1 MHDLVIRG
9 GRVVDGTGEPTRTA
23 DVAIDGDVIVEVGR
37 VSTKGRREM
46 VADGALVAPGW
57 VDVHTHYDGQAT
69 WDPEMA
75 PSSHHGVTTV
85 VMGNCGVGFAP
96 VRPGDKAFLIEL
108 MEGVEDIPGTALD
121 EGIDWRWE
129 SFGEYIDAL
138 ASMHRSVDV
147 ATTVPHAAVRA
158 YVMGERAH
166 HDDLSA
172 AEIAQVAELM
182 AQGVRDGAL
191 GCSTSRTILHRS
203 RHGLVPGTHAGDDE
217 LAAIADAMAS
227 VGRGLFQ
234 YVSDGFVDPEER
246 EWLAYLSSVGVD
258 VTYSLAQIPGDP
270 DGFRLALDAAAAQ
283 SESGARLTP
292 QVPPRP
298 TGMLFGLQSSFHPF
312 MAHPSFRPLWG
323 RPLPE
328 VVARFRDQSF
338 RETLLG
344 EKPNTRHRTAV
355 ALATAWH
362 QMYRLGDPP
371 DYEPPAEASALNT
384 AARLGLD
391 PDEVVYDWLLEDNGR
406 SMIFSPLGSYVEH
419 NHDAIREML
428 VHPASVVGLGD
439 GGAHCGLICDA
450 SFPTYLLTHWARDR
464 SRGER
469 IPVEQVVHKQTQATA
484 EVYGMHD
491 RGVIAEGM
499 LADINVIDHSSLHLH
514 APHMVN
520 DLPAGGRRLLQE
532 VDGYVATVKS
542 GEFTFES
549 GEATGVRSG
558 RTLRATDDGIIRI

>member
-9 GRVVDGTGEPTRTA
+9 GRVVDGTGSRARTA
-23 DVAIDGDVIVEVGR
+23 DVAIDGDLIVEVGR
-37 VSTKGRREM
+37 VSASGRNEI

-69 WDPEMA
+69 WDPELA

-96 VRPGDKAFLIEL
+96 VKPGDKNFLIEL

-129 SFGEYIDAL
+129 SFGEYIDTL
-138 ASMHRSVDV
+138 ATMHRTVDV

-166 HDDLSA
+166 SDDLTA
-172 AEIAQVAELM
+172 GEIAEVAQLM
-182 AQGVRDGAL
+182 AQGVREGAL

-203 RHGLVPGTHAGDDE
+203 KHGLVPGTNAGNDE
-217 LAAIADAMAS
+217 LAAIADAMAE

-234 YVSDGFVDPEER
+234 YVSDGFIDGGER
-246 EWLAYLSSVGVD
+246 QWLEYLSSVGVD
-258 VTYSLAQIPGDP
+258 VTYSLAQVPHDP
-270 DGFRLALDAAAAQ
+270 EAYLRALEAASQQ
-283 SESGARLTP
+283 SDSGPRLTP
-292 QVPPRP
+292 QVPARP

-312 MAHPSFRPLWG
+312 MAHPSYRLLWG
-323 RPLPE
+323 RPHAE
-328 VVARFRDQSF
+328 IVARFRDPAF
-338 RETLLG
+338 RAQLLS
-344 EKPNTRHRTAV
+344 EQPATEQRAAV
-355 ALATAWH
+355 HLATAWN

-371 DYEPPAEASALNT
+371 DYEPPSEASALAT
-384 AARLGLD
+384 AARVGCT
-391 PDEVVYDWLLEDNGR
+391 PAEMVYDWLLEDDGKA
-406 SMIFSPLGSYVEH
+406 MIFSPLGSYVDH

-428 VHPASVVGLGD
+428 THPASVVGLGD

-469 IPVEQVVHKQTQATA
+469 IPVEQVIHKQTQATA
-484 EVYGMHD
+484 EVYGMTD
-491 RGVIAEGM
+491 RGVLAAGM
-499 LADINVIDHSSLHLH
+499 LADVNVIDHDGLHLH

-520 DLPAGGRRLLQE
+520 DLPAGGKRLLQD

-542 GEFTFES
+542 GSVTFDD
-549 GEATGVRSG
+549 GEATGIRTG